1 MTITAIN
8 AADLLVE
15 CRKTLGLSVSQEP
28 CVDDVLLTSL
38 LRRSA
43 GIHCPC
49 SRATLRASLLESLQG
64 LPGNGDSLPD
74 RIDAAIEAL
83 IVGGDLLELNDVVT
97 DDTAVK
103 GTWVFAAP
111 PSFVVRPSGGIFLLG
126 IVPDQDSFLP
136 LSLASRIIY
145 DGFTRALAP
154 QPGEDLAAE
163 LREQG
168 LQQLSESAWLKS
180 PKAEAA
186 ADVLGRF
193 ERRLATQPPAGAL
206 SDLEI
211 LDPARPV
218 TYYRGRWTVPKNQSG
233 TFVARRP
240 QEFGAP
246 IWCFVALQGGVPIR
260 LLDLPLER
268 TRWRGCDAAWHLQ
281 MAIDYCR
288 HNPQRYRRRVEGDGI
303 RLDFFSPLPQWSQRR
318 LMIFGRAAPRQNS
331 LFSYWLP
338 PAEAQTE
345 ERFLQERLWL
355 SRTEDSE

>member
-1 MTITAIN
+1 MIVTAIN
-8 AADLLVE
+8 PIEILVE
-15 CRKTLGLSVSQEP
+15 CRKTLGLPASQQP
-28 CVDDVLLTSL
+28 DVDDLLLAGL

-49 SRATLRASLLESLQG
+49 SRSTLRASLLESLQR
-64 LPGNGDSLPD
+64 LPMHSESLAD

-83 IVGGDLLELNDVVT
+83 IIGGDLLELNDVVT
-97 DDTAVK
+97 DDAAVK
-103 GTWVFAAP
+103 GTWVFTAP
-111 PSFVVRPSGGIFLLG
+111 PSFVVRPSGGVFLFG
-126 IVPDQDSFLP
+126 IVPDQDAFLP
-136 LSLASRIIY
+136 LSLASRIAY
-145 DGFTRALAP
+145 EGFTRMIAS
-154 QPGEDLAAE
+154 QPDEDLAAE

-186 ADVLGRF
+186 ADMLGRF
-193 ERRLATQPPAGAL
+193 ERRLAAQPPAGTV

-218 TYYRGRWTVPKNQSG
+218 TYYRGRWAVPKNQSG

-246 IWCFVALQGGVPIR
+246 IWCFVALEDGVPVR

-281 MAIDYCR
+281 MAIDHCR
-288 HNPQRYRRRVEGDGI
+288 HTPQRYRRRNEGDGI
-303 RLDFFSPLPQWSQRR
+303 RFDFFSPLPQWSQRR
-318 LMIFGRAAPRQNS
+318 LMIFGRAMPRENS
-331 LFSYWLP
+331 LISYRLP

-355 SRTEDSE
+355 SCMEDSE